1 MRITIHD
8 IANAAGVSPST
19 VSRALSAD
27 GVVSAATRDRVRA
40 AAARLGYQPNR
51 SAQGL
56 ITGRSRN
63 IGLVVPDLRDAFFAD
78 VAKGAQARAR
88 MVDHEVF
95 ISDSDDDEIL
105 EMEAVAMLGR
115 GVDGFLLCSPRS
127 DDATIA
133 RRCDPRTTVLLHRQV
148 SGFSSVTADLAGGM
162 RQAVDH
168 LRALG
173 HRQIATVSGIQGYW
187 VDQQGAAGLESAL
200 GGEGLEQVALG
211 GVPAQFEGGI
221 AAADML
227 LGSDAT
233 AIVVPTDVVA
243 LGVLSRLADRGVSV
257 PDDISV
263 VGVGDVMISAMSTP
277 PLTSVALPKSRAAQV
292 GVELLLRMLQD
303 VTLEPEQI
311 VLPAQL
317 MVRGSTAVAPTR

>member
-1 MRITIHD
+1 MRVTIHD
-8 IANAAGVSPST
+8 IASAAGVSPST

-27 GVVSAATRDRVRA
+27 GVVSQKTRDRVRDA
-40 AAARLGYQPNR
+40 ATRLGYHPNR

-63 IGLVVPDLRDAFFAD
+63 IGLVVPDLRDPFFAD

-95 ISDSDDDEIL
+95 ISDSDDDEAL

-127 DDATIA
+127 PDAAIA
-133 RRCDPRTTVLLHRQV
+133 RRCAPRTTVLLHRQIQ
-148 SGFSSVTADLAGGM
+148 GFASVTADVAGGM
-162 RQAVDH
+162 RQAIDH

-173 HRQIATVSGIQGYW
+173 HRRIATVSGVHGLW
-187 VDQQGAAGLESAL
+187 SGQQGDAGLQQALSAYD
-200 GGEGLEQVALG
+200 LEQVALWG
-211 GVPAQFEGGI
+211 APSQFDGGI

-227 LGSDAT
+227 LGSGAS
-233 AIVVPTDVVA
+233 AIITPTDIVA

-257 PDDISV
+257 PNEISV
-263 VGVGDVMISAMSTP
+263 VGVGDVMLAAMSTP
-277 PLTSVALPKSRAAQV
+277 QLTSVALPKARAAHV

-317 MVRGSTAVAPTR
+317 MVRGSTGVAPPG